1 MFKKHI
7 LTGLYTIRHY
17 LINDEYAEKTSA
29 NVPGM
34 SQEIALDDRIRMWCS
49 TNLFDVLG

>member
-17 LINDEYAEKTSA
+17 LINDEYAEK
-29 NVPGM
+29 N
-34 SQEIALDDRIRMWCS
+34 
-49 TNLFDVLG
+49 

>member
-7 LTGLYTIRHY
+7 FTGLYTIRYY
-17 LINDEYAEKTSA
+17 LINDEYTKKTSA

-34 SQEIALDDRIRMWCS
+34 SQEIFLDDRVREFILLR
-49 TNLFDVLG
+49 